1 MVRGYGLGYCYGYGF
16 CQELWLG
23 VMVMFRVMDMANCY
37 GYGNGY
43 CQGYGQGY
51 GYD

>member
-23 VMVMFRVMDMANCY
+23 VMVRVMDMANCY
-37 GYGNGY
+37 GNGY
-43 CQGYGQGY
+43 CQGYGY